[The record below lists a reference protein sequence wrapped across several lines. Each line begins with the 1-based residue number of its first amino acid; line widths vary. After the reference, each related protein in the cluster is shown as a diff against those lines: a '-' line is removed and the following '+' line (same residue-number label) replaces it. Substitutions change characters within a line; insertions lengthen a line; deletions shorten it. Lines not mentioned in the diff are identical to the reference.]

1 MCAWKECKLIVKG
14 LVHPKMKMVINYSH
28 SCRSKPVTLFNNSS
42 SLSYHLLP
50 FRRISQCIRTL
61 SSKRK
66 KCWLCSCERFA
77 PHPQCKQCWLRW
89 LCSWVL
95 SKMDITRGRIV
106 KRNILF
112 PFCFA
117 KLKLSHWCHMN
128 CFTDA
133 LTTFLDLGTLQLHF
147 CLWEGQRALWFNQK
161 HLNLCSDDEWRSTW
175 GWVIND
181 RIFLLGWPI
190 PLKWIS
196 VGLCWNTVS

>member
-1 MCAWKECKLIVKG
+1 MCAWKECKWIVKG

-50 FRRISQCIRTL
+50 FWRVSQCICTL

-112 PFCFA
+112 PLCTKSILA
-117 KLKLSHWCHMN
+117 ASQNWSWA
-128 CFTDA
+128 TDV
-133 LTTFLDLGTLQLHF
+133 
-147 CLWEGQRALWFNQK
+147 
-161 HLNLCSDDEWRSTW
+161 TW
-175 GWVIND
+175 TVLPMP
-181 RIFLLGWPI
+181 LLRFW
-190 PLKWIS
+190 
-196 VGLCWNTVS
+196 T